1 MANTNEITIA
11 KANTEATTDYI
22 VKIREIAKG
31 KKDYSEA
38 FNATREYLAAEKGAL
53 KWLLEAKIKFDD
65 HIVINKQFNFNPSD
79 MIGDII
85 TRRVRALEKVALDIN
100 LEDVLE
106 ELESVAWCCGISE

>member
-1 MANTNEITIA
+1 MTKNEFISIVENNNDIEFKIGNDNYTILTWTNMGITIA

-65 HIVINKQFNFNPSD
+65 HIVINKQFNFN
-79 MIGDII
+79 INI
-85 TRRVRALEKVALDIN
+85 VKVF
-100 LEDVLE
+100 
-106 ELESVAWCCGISE
+106 